1 VPEINWKRNVAVL
14 CTTQLLTLIG
24 FSSYFPIIPF
34 YMMELGAES
43 YEQALSL
50 NAAFS
55 STAAITMMIASPIW
69 GALADRYGRKMMV
82 VRATMGG
89 AILSF
94 LMGLAQSPEHLI
106 ILRTLQGALSGTMAA
121 AMTLI
126 STQTPEKSLGVSL
139 GMMQTV
145 QYAGLAVGPLIGG
158 LTSDLFGYRTVFP
171 VSAGLQTISLILA
184 LTLVKE
190 RFVRVETAKRA
201 RRTPRELLSAFAGV
215 TAVLLFVVG
224 LIRLTT
230 TTVTPIMSLYV
241 NEIDPGN
248 PRLGTLAGTVSSA
261 SAVTSAVAA
270 FLVGRAGDRVGQRK
284 VLLICILGMMVLY
297 IPLAYVSSVT
307 QLIMFYAALGL
318 FLGGTMPTANAL
330 LARSTPTERRGAVFG
345 ISSSF
350 QAAGRS
356 VGPMIGAGIANQWG
370 ISSVFLATSGFCA
383 VIALVIVTVLNR
395 IANGAAHVVN
405 AARRTEP
412 IEEH

>member
-34 YMMELGAES
+34 YMMELGAET

-69 GALADRYGRKMMV
+69 GTLADRYGRKMMV

-94 LMGLAQSPEHLI
+94 LMGLAQTPEHLI
-106 ILRTLQGALSGTMAA
+106 LLRALQGALSGTMAA

-126 STQTPEKSLGVSL
+126 STQTPEKHLGVSL

-145 QYAGLAVGPLIGG
+145 QYAGLAIGPLIGG
-158 LTSDLFGYRTVFP
+158 VTSDLFGYRTVFP

-184 LTLVKE
+184 VTLVKE
-190 RFVRVETAKRA
+190 RFVRIPTVKGP
-201 RRTPRELLSAFAGV
+201 RRTPRELLEAFAGV

-230 TTVTPIMSLYV
+230 TTVSPIMSLYV

-248 PRLGTLAGTVSSA
+248 PRVGTLAGTVSSA

-270 FLVGRAGDRVGQRK
+270 FLVGRAGDRIGQRK
-284 VLLICILGMMVLY
+284 VLLICIVGMAALY
-297 IPLAYVSSVT
+297 IPLAYVKTVT

-345 ISSSF
+345 ISNSF

-356 VGPMIGAGIANQWG
+356 LGPMIGAGIANRWG

-383 VIALVIVTVLNR
+383 VIAVVIVSVLNK
-395 IANGAAHVVN
+395 IANGAARVGVVQRSGE
-405 AARRTEP
+405 A